1 MEAVIMVLALGAG
14 GLYAAARGRGRNV
27 IRRAVGWTA
36 ERAGFITG
44 RVQEALAETRRE
56 ARERYDEGLAATR
69 ARADSKG
76 EIGPASARPRNGTVA
91 HAPPGVDRPPT

>member
-14 GLYAAARGRGRNV
+14 GVYAAKRGRNA

-76 EIGPASARPRNGTVA
+76 EIGPASARPLNGA
-91 HAPPGVDRPPT
+91 HAAPPPSVDPPT